1 MIGSVTD
8 WLIFIVVILI
18 LFGGASKIPEL
29 ARALGRAMGEFRK
42 GQLEIERELK
52 NSSGAS
58 TTTPSQATPA
68 ATAATVQP
76 ANSVT
81 GSTADVNQRI
91 AALEKELND
100 LKQQAKGAN

>member
-29 ARALGRAMGEFRK
+29 ARALGRAMGEFKK

-52 NSSGAS
+52 NTTNTSSVAPNQS
-58 TTTPSQATPA
+58 MPA
-68 ATAATVQP
+68 AVSVQSGNSAANPT
-76 ANSVT
+76 T
-81 GSTADVNQRI
+81 EMNQRI
-91 AALEKELND
+91 AALEKELAE
-100 LKQQAKGAN
+100 LKQQAKGAS